1 MTAVPKVTL
10 PIEVE
15 RLDRIIP
22 LSKAAELRG
31 VSIDTLKR
39 REPEKII
46 RLSPRRLGMR
56 LKDALL
62 LQPNGA
68 A

>member
-1 MTAVPKVTL
+1 MTAVPQVIL

-39 REPEKII
+39 REPENII

-56 LKDALL
+56 LRHALML
-62 LQPNGA
+62 DGPHE
-68 A
+68 